1 MPLYALSIFFKSAPI
16 ATKQHAKAIAGLS
29 NFSID
34 LGADSLDMAE
44 LVLSLE
50 EEFDIMIDDVE
61 VEGILTVEQ
70 MIVYIEDNIN
80 G

>member
-1 MPLYALSIFFKSAPI
+1 MELNRDGDGYL
-16 ATKQHAKAIAGLS
+16 
-29 NFSID
+29 
-34 LGADSLDMAE
+34 ADSLDMAE

-61 VEGILTVEQ
+61 VERTPPLLVQ